1 MKSFSIILLAVL
13 MVVVMAIPMAM
24 ASPVVI
30 EKGALSLIAGDLGAP
45 GVVPG
50 TLSTTVACVQC
61 LKIEDYKGT
70 TASAPDTY
78 KVKSLPS
85 KAVATVVT
93 TSVGLPLLT

>member
-1 MKSFSIILLAVL
+1 MKSFSIILLVML
-13 MVVVMAIPMAM
+13 MVVVMASPIAM

-30 EKGALSLIAGDLGAP
+30 EKGALSLIAGDLETP

-61 LKIEDYKGT
+61 LKIEERGT
-70 TASAPDTY
+70 TASAPDNYMTRGL
-78 KVKSLPS
+78 VE
-85 KAVATVVT
+85 AVATVVT

>member
-13 MVVVMAIPMAM
+13 MVVALAIPMAM

-61 LKIEDYKGT
+61 LKVEDYKGT
-70 TASAPDTY
+70 TASAPDNY
-78 KVKSLPS
+78 KDRGLVE
-85 KAVATVVT
+85 AVATVVT

>member
-1 MKSFSIILLAVL
+1 MKSFSIILLVML
-13 MVVVMAIPMAM
+13 MVVALASPIAM

-30 EKGALSLIAGDLGAP
+30 EKGALSLIAGDLETP
-45 GVVPG
+45 GVVHIAPAI
-50 TLSTTVACVQC
+50 SVACVQC
-61 LKIEDYKGT
+61 LKIEERGT